1 MTDFK
6 TVFALMYTKDE
17 KKYNLLYHSSKKKNK
32 FFAPSIYQ

>member
-1 MTDFK
+1 MTDLK

-17 KKYNLLYHSSKKKNK
+17 KNITCSIIVLKKKNK